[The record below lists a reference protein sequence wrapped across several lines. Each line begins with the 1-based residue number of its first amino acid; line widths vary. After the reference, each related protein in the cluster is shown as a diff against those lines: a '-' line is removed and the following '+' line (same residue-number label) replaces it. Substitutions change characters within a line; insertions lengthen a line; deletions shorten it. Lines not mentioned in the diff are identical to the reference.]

1 MLDDIFDKKDDK
13 SNKKDIGR
21 KSSENSSMAELSDQ
35 KNIEQENSDYQD
47 MFAKQQ
53 NNMMQV
59 NL

>member
-1 MLDDIFDKKDDK
+1 VKIDKRFLMLDDIFVKKDDK

-47 MFAKQQ
+47 MFAKQ
-53 NNMMQV
+53 
-59 NL
+59 